1 MTKKK
6 TRIFGQNKMY
16 SSKTFDKFLN
26 VYKKNLHKNVKN
38 SPKIVKN
45 KI

>member
-6 TRIFGQNKMY
+6 TKIFGQNKMY
-16 SSKTFDKFLN
+16 TSKTFDKFLN
-26 VYKKNLHKNVKN
+26 VYKKIAQKCEKFSKNCQ
-38 SPKIVKN
+38 N